1 MTNNWDWL
9 PRDES
14 GNPIF
19 DDLDDVIFVQW
30 MKDQLMWEPEARPGY
45 SEMRGPSRAW
55 WLAIPL
61 GVVALVLIS
70 LLTGG

>member
-9 PRDES
+9 PRDAE

-19 DDLDDVIFVQW
+19 DDMDDVIFVRY
-30 MKDQLMWEPEARPGY
+30 MRDRLMWEPEARPGR
-45 SEMRGPSRAW
+45 SEMRGPSCVFWIVAG
-55 WLAIPL
+55 L